1 MADTAAMTRETSRPA
16 EGSTKLIPVVPA
28 SGFRVYVGDCPALS
42 GLPLRGGFTVTTHT
56 PAPAG

>member
-1 MADTAAMTRETSRPA
+1 M
-16 EGSTKLIPVVPA
+16 KLIPVVPA
-28 SGFRVYVGDCPALS
+28 GGFRVYVGDSPALS